1 MIGPFQFPF
10 NGQFFW
16 KHCLMASTF
25 HPWKNEKTHLQ
36 QPKTLKHPPLC
47 KECKLNLSKYTCPG
61 CSVPS
66 CSLPCVEAHKQHTGC
81 TGKRQR
87 TQFFPL
93 SQFDDNLL
101 LSDNFFS
108 RFCSLLSNFN
118 THLAI
123 LKICHE
129 WSVVTIEEVYCFI
142 LFYFFISL
150 KFWYV
155 SPFWRCSVMVY
166 CN

>member
-1 MIGPFQFPF
+1 MEERDDSPATVH
-10 NGQFFW
+10 N
-16 KHCLMASTF
+16 
-25 HPWKNEKTHLQ
+25 THLCAKSANRIYQ
-36 QPKTLKHPPLC
+36 STHAQVVLYAPVVFLVLKLTS
-47 KECKLNLSKYTCPG
+47 NR
-61 CSVPS
+61 
-66 CSLPCVEAHKQHTGC
+66 C

-142 LFYFFISL
+142 FFIFFISL
-150 KFWYV
+150 KF
-155 SPFWRCSVMVY
+155 
-166 CN
+166 

>member
-1 MIGPFQFPF
+1 MPQPFAHGRMRRLTCNSP
-10 NGQFFW
+10 
-16 KHCLMASTF
+16 
-25 HPWKNEKTHLQ
+25 
-36 QPKTLKHPPLC
+36 KHPPLC
-47 KECKLNLSKYTCPG
+47 KECKSNLSKYTRPG
-61 CSVPS
+61 CFVRS
-66 CSLPCVEAHKQHTGC
+66 CSLPCVKAHKQHTRC

-93 SQFDDNLL
+93 AQFDDNLL
-101 LSDNFFS
+101 LSGNFFS

-142 LFYFFISL
+142 FFISL
-150 KFWYV
+150 KF
-155 SPFWRCSVMVY
+155 
-166 CN
+166 

>member
-87 TQFFPL
+87 TQFGPIASLFTLQFGAFEPWPGFNPGLPL
-93 SQFDDNLL
+93 NYDALWSYTFNLN
-101 LSDNFFS
+101 SS
-108 RFCSLLSNFN
+108 
-118 THLAI
+118 
-123 LKICHE
+123 
-129 WSVVTIEEVYCFI
+129 
-142 LFYFFISL
+142 
-150 KFWYV
+150 
-155 SPFWRCSVMVY
+155 
-166 CN
+166 